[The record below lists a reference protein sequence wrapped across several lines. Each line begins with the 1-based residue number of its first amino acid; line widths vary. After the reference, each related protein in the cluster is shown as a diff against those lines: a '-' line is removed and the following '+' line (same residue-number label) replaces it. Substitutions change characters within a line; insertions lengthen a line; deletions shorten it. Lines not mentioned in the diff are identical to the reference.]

1 MNTETCDPA
10 ELAALREILAPH
22 PEAAPPAGWE
32 AVRSFEAEHGV
43 VLPEPYRTFVAEVGD
58 GLRAG
63 PPYYGLLPLAQ
74 TPSDWGAGRPERRL
88 AEPFPLTETWVWED
102 DVGPALPQEEFE
114 ARTGAVFD
122 HGSLLLGTDG
132 CGMYWHLVVTG
143 PQRATSGRSPARAR
157 SPSAPTSPTP
167 RCPALPASPAGSP
180 TGPGATTGSP
190 TPEGPRAPSPGG
202 VGRGPTLRR
211 LGPLGRGGRTPAGL
225 ERRVRERDFS
235 AAVETKAGS
244 GAWRVST
251 P

>member
-10 ELAALREILAPH
+10 ELAALRELLASH

-74 TPSDWGAGRPERRL
+74 TPPDWGAVRPERRL
-88 AEPFPLTETWVWED
+88 AEPFPLTEAWVWED
-102 DVGPALPQEEFE
+102 DEDPALPEEEFE
-114 ARTGAVFD
+114 ARTSAVFD

-143 PQRATSGRSPARAR
+143 PQRGHVWQIAGEG
-157 SPSAPTSPTP
+157 
-167 RCPALPASPAGSP
+167 ALPFGSHVADP
-180 TGPGATTGSP
+180 PMPGTPGFTGWVTHWS
-190 TPEGPRAPSPGG
+190 
-202 VGRGPTLRR
+202 RGQDWFPD
-211 LGPLGRGGRTPAGL
+211 A
-225 ERRVRERDFS
+225 
-235 AAVETKAGS
+235 
-244 GAWRVST
+244 
-251 P
+251 